1 MPEAKKTDPKAPK
14 FLELTITDA
23 DGTVWG
29 KVIAQEKQFSS
40 GSVGFYCNGKVENP
54 TSHERY
60 QVGTN
65 ITLIG
70 SKPDK
75 A

>member
-23 DGTVWG
+23 DGAVWG
-29 KVIAQEKQFSS
+29 KVIAPEKQFSS
-40 GSVGFYCNGKVENP
+40 GSVGYYCNSKIENP
-54 TSHERY
+54 ASHERY